1 MKVQIPDDLKNDV
14 PPSKWGKLLSTTPVI
29 MAVVATLLA
38 GLASSE
44 MTRAQYDRSYAAQL
58 QSKAGDQ
65 WSYFQAKRLRGA
77 VQRSS
82 ADLLSS
88 VADVS
93 GFSAAGLKQLAAGLP
108 ADDAA
113 KADLDAALAAP
124 ATAAALALLE
134 RGDAPAAPA
143 ASIDPAVKAA
153 IEAIDGED
161 PEKEAELALQAGNEA
176 LAQEL
181 KAAKAR
187 TREYDAVVK
196 PVTQALDRLE
206 ALVAKL
212 AAAHPRGD
220 WTAMKRDFAAARLRV
235 TAARYD
241 TEARLNQEI
250 AGIYEVQVRKSNLSA
265 ERHHRRSQRFFFGML
280 GAQLGVII
288 STVAL
293 AARRRNMLW
302 SLAAAAGLVAV
313 TFAGYVYI
321 YV

>member
-1 MKVQIPDDLKNDV
+1 MKVQLPDDLKNDV
-14 PPSKWGKLLSTTPVI
+14 PQTKWGKLLSTTPVI

-82 ADLLSS
+82 ADLLGS
-88 VADVS
+88 VADV
-93 GFSAAGLKQLAAGLP
+93 AAFDGAALKQLATSLP

-113 KADLDAALAAP
+113 KADLTTTLEAP
-124 ATAAALALLE
+124 ATAKALGLLE
-134 RGDAPAAPA
+134 RGDAPAPPA
-143 ASIDPAVKAA
+143 ATIDPAVRAA
-153 IEAIDGED
+153 IEAVDGED
-161 PEKEAELALQAGNEA
+161 PEKEAELALAAGDAA

-181 KAAKAR
+181 KDAKQR
-187 TREYDAVVK
+187 TRDYDAEVK
-196 PVTQALDRLE
+196 PVTQALDKLE
-206 ALVAKL
+206 AQVAKL

-220 WTAMKRDFAAARLRV
+220 WTAMKRDLAAARLRV
-235 TAARYD
+235 TAQRYD